1 MLFVEHII
9 VDKKD
14 YRQTRSHQK
23 EMAYGTFGAL
33 ILSTTSTSS
42 RQIKT
47 NNVCDVRRRAQRTV
61 AVTIIRS
68 FPYLP

>member
-23 EMAYGTFGAL
+23 EMAYGTFAL
-33 ILSTTSTSS
+33 IALLVLVVD
-42 RQIKT
+42 K
-47 NNVCDVRRRAQRTV
+47 
-61 AVTIIRS
+61 
-68 FPYLP
+68 

>member
-23 EMAYGTFGAL
+23 EMVYGTFAL
-33 ILSTTSTSS
+33 IALLVLVVD
-42 RQIKT
+42 K
-47 NNVCDVRRRAQRTV
+47 
-61 AVTIIRS
+61 
-68 FPYLP
+68 